1 MRTKVKSTAREFAI
15 ASRVAGI
22 LSFVNAV
29 ILFIVSRGLVVVVEL
44 GILAIYFWL
53 LEILLFALSGFAL
66 ALIAYK
72 RNKGEVPDKK
82 TKSIAAVGL
91 VFSILGI
98 ACLMILLDGFFGPK
112 ISIDYVT
119 IDHYLQP

>member
-1 MRTKVKSTAREFAI
+1 MDIKAKNKAREFAV

-29 ILFIVSRGLVVVVEL
+29 ILFVVSRGLVVVVDL
-44 GILAIYFWL
+44 DTFTLYFWL

-72 RNKGEVPDKK
+72 HNREEVPDKK
-82 TKSIAAVGL
+82 TKSIAAVCI
-91 VFSILGI
+91 VFSVLGI

-112 ISIDYVT
+112 ISVDYAT

>member
-1 MRTKVKSTAREFAI
+1 MDTNAKGKAREFAV
-15 ASRVAGI
+15 ASQVAGI

-29 ILFIVSRGLVVVVEL
+29 ILFIVSRGLVVVVDL
-44 GILAIYFWL
+44 DNLVIYFWL
-53 LEILLFALSGFAL
+53 LEILLFALTGFVL

-72 RNKGEVPDKK
+72 QNRGEVSDKK
-82 TKSIAAVGL
+82 TKSIAAAGL
-91 VFSILGI
+91 IFSILGI

>member
-1 MRTKVKSTAREFAI
+1 MDTKAKNKAREFAV

-29 ILFIVSRGLVVVVEL
+29 ILFVVSRGLVVVVDL
-44 GILAIYFWL
+44 DVLVIYFWL

-72 RNKGEVPDKK
+72 HNRGEVPDKK
-82 TKSIAAVGL
+82 TKSIAAVGI
-91 VFSILGI
+91 VFSVLGI
-98 ACLMILLDGFFGPK
+98 ACLISLLDGFFGPK
-112 ISIDYVT
+112 ISVDYAT

>member
-1 MRTKVKSTAREFAI
+1 MDTKAKNKAREFAV

-29 ILFIVSRGLVVVVEL
+29 ILFVVSRGLVVVVDL
-44 GILAIYFWL
+44 DILIICFWL
-53 LEILLFALSGFAL
+53 LEILLFALSGFVL

-72 RNKGEVPDKK
+72 KNRGEVPDKK
-82 TKSIAAVGL
+82 AGSIALVGL

-112 ISIDYVT
+112 ISVDYAT